1 VDAGHHPGRNSSR
14 RAHAAATTGWEG
26 FLLQAGRHAPAPAG
40 VNGADGVNGANGA
53 NEANGLDP
61 AASIAGK
68 RIVRRGQALYRAND
82 TFANLYIVT
91 AGSLKT
97 VMFHS
102 EGREQ
107 ISDFPL
113 AGDLL
118 GLDGL
123 GSGRHTCD
131 AIALEDS
138 QLCVIPFLLLEQR
151 CRDHASVQHR
161 LHRLMGAEIVREQKF
176 FMLLA
181 RMCADERLA
190 DFLTN
195 MSRKLSACGYSAHEF
210 NLRMTRED
218 IGNHL
223 GLKLETVS
231 RTFSR
236 FQANGYVGVQQ
247 KHITILDYPALHRI
261 AIGKPDAHPAA

>member
-1 VDAGHHPGRNSSR
+1 M
-14 RAHAAATTGWEG
+14 RAHESALEAAA
-26 FLLQAGRHAPAPAG
+26 QP
-40 VNGADGVNGANGA
+40 
-53 NEANGLDP
+53 
-61 AASIAGK
+61 AGK
-68 RIVRRGQALYRAND
+68 RLVRRGQTLYRAND
-82 TFANLYIVT
+82 IFTNLYIVNT
-91 AGSLKT
+91 GSLKT

-107 ISDFPL
+107 IADFPL

-123 GSGRHTCD
+123 GSGHHTCD
-131 AIALEDS
+131 AIALEDT

-151 CRDHASVQHR
+151 CRDRASVQHR

-176 FMLLA
+176 FMLLG
-181 RMCADERLA
+181 RMSADERLA

-210 NLRMTRED
+210 TLRMTRED

-236 FQANGYVGVQQ
+236 FQAKGYVGVQQ
-247 KHITILDYPALHRI
+247 KHITILDYAALHRI
-261 AIGKPDAHPAA
+261 ATGKLATASTA